1 MNELAELQTPEGIE
15 ELRSLAKDRMKPLLE
30 EAEAAEA
37 VKNEEIKIKE
47 ELRRLQ
53 QAQRDAERDQKERQR
68 QLEKEKMLQ

>member
-1 MNELAELQTPEGIE
+1 
-15 ELRSLAKDRMKPLLE
+15 MKPLLE

-68 QLEKEKMLQ
+68 QLEKDKMLQ